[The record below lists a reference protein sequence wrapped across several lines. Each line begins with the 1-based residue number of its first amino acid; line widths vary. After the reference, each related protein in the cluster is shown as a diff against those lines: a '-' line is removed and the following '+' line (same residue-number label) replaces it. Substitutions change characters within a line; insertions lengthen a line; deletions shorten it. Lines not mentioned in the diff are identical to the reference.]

1 MTRNHLHLFSKN
13 RWTHLRSWR
22 RSVVVLAVVFAVL
35 LFGTMINAIRRSK
48 EPHKGQRGDGG
59 SKVHLSSDSSPP
71 PSVFHLDLMDEL
83 PFVFQDPSGCSDMN
97 SLLEFLEKEILRI
110 TPEEHFL
117 YTDADRSRSVLQS
130 LYLEQRNWE
139 LRTNV
144 LTPCEQPTGAHGD
157 FDYVPSKLT
166 PGLMGIDYLHT
177 FAASLEYAKYAELN
191 EKFVELEPNPTV
203 IYHIISNFL
212 LSFNSSVEPNMNT
225 PHPNASGPT
234 GVPLVPVILS
244 TDRKTNENHLYKNLP
259 LDGSKGPID
268 ASMQHPDGH
277 PMVWHYNF
285 PQSERSRIY
294 PLYSKLMPWALPLT
308 RELLQPFNSIVNS
321 QKQPQMHA
329 ILNVMANSPSIRIW
343 LPDSSDINK
352 QHYKLS
358 LNSTYATANMSDICR
373 QHPSS
378 LPQV

>member
-1 MTRNHLHLFSKN
+1 MTRNHSHLFSKN

-35 LFGTMINAIRRSK
+35 LFGTMITPIRRSK
-48 EPHKGQRGDGG
+48 EPHKGQTGDGG
-59 SKVHLSSDSSPP
+59 SKVHLSSDFSPP
-71 PSVFHLDLMDEL
+71 PPVFHSDLMDEL
-83 PFVFQDPSGCSDMN
+83 PFVFQDPSSCSDMN
-97 SLLEFLEKEILRI
+97 SLLEFLEKEW
-110 TPEEHFL
+110 HFL

-191 EKFVELEPNPTV
+191 EKFVELEPNTTV

-212 LSFNSSVEPNMNT
+212 LSFDSSVEPNMNT
-225 PHPNASGPT
+225 PHPKASGPT

-244 TDRKTNENHLYKNLP
+244 TDP
-259 LDGSKGPID
+259 
-268 ASMQHPDGH
+268 
-277 PMVWHYNF
+277 W
-285 PQSERSRIY
+285 SRIY

-308 RELLQPFNSIVNS
+308 RELLQPFNSIVNP